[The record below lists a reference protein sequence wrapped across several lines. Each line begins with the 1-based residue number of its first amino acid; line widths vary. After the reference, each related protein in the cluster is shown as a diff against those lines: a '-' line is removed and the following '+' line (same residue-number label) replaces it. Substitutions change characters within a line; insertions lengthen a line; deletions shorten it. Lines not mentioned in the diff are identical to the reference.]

1 MKSLKGIHHVCIKAP
16 SLERME
22 QAVEFY
28 TRVFGMPVIRR
39 WGQGEKSA
47 CMVDTGAGILEIMAD
62 GSGGA
67 PGPIPHVALA
77 VTGVDEWIEL
87 VRKEGRPIT
96 MEPQDKTLPSQPPFP
111 VRIAFFQ
118 GYAGE
123 LVELMEEKE

>member
-16 SLERME
+16 SLEKKE

-62 GSGGA
+62 GSGEA

-77 VTGVDEWIEL
+77 VTGVDEWVEL
-87 VRKEGRPIT
+87 VRQEGCPIT
-96 MEPQDKTLPSQPPFP
+96 MEPQDKLLPSQPPFP

-118 GYAGE
+118 GRAGE